1 MLMTTRMLI
10 KKYLLLLLILFLKP
24 LYSQKET
31 YSEYY
36 KIKEKYINREE
47 NDFRAFNF
55 LNQYISKA
63 KSEKNYIQLTQAYKD
78 AVFYSS
84 SREQKL
90 SYADS
95 TILAAK
101 RTSDKDLI
109 SDAYLGKG
117 IIYYFNYKKYK
128 LALDE
133 YLKAYQYSENTHD
146 NYLKYRVIYHLG
158 VVKSYLGYYQEALAH
173 FKEALAYFESQ
184 IKTSNHPNI
193 IFNNQKGY
201 YHSIHQMIFCY
212 RNLGDYP
219 KAESLI
225 KLGLAQTYKTN
236 FKQER
241 GYFLKENGIDLYRRK
256 KYAQAILSLNES
268 VPNIKHFQDFAW
280 TAVDYFY
287 IGKSYL
293 AEKKSQMAINN
304 FKKVDSVF
312 QKHSFILPE
321 LRENYEILI
330 NYYKKKKDPSKEL
343 YYTKQL
349 LKADSIISKDFTYLS
364 SKIHREYDTQSLIK
378 DKQRLEKKTS
388 LGTILL
394 ISVVILVILLCT
406 ILISKYKKE
415 KDIRNQYKM
424 FELKKIYEQQQK
436 TLSPSVPKSNLDA
449 KMVEELLQ
457 KLKSFEEKNEYTEQ
471 GLTLNKLAQKLGTNS
486 NYLSQIINDYK
497 GTNFNRYLS
506 ELRINFITEKLYND
520 KIFLNYKIETL
531 AEKCGIA
538 SMSNFSNLFHE
549 INGIRPADFI
559 KQHKIKP
566 ENHK

>member
-1 MLMTTRMLI
+1 MTTRMLI

-538 SMSNFSNLFHE
+538 SRSNFSNLFHE

>member
-1 MLMTTRMLI
+1 MLI

-364 SKIHREYDTQSLIK
+364 NKIHREYDTQSLIK

>member
-1 MLMTTRMLI
+1 MLI

-84 SREQKL
+84 SKEQKL

-133 YLKAYQYSENTHD
+133 YLKAYQYSENTQD

-184 IKTSNHPNI
+184 IKTNNHPNI

-219 KAESLI
+219 KAEALI

-256 KYAQAILSLNES
+256 KYVQAILSLNES
-268 VPNIKHFQDFAW
+268 IPDIKHFQDFAW

-293 AEKKSQMAINN
+293 GEKKSQMAINN

-436 TLSPSVPKSNLDA
+436 TLSPSVPKSNLDT

-538 SMSNFSNLFHE
+538 SRSNFSNLFHE

>member
-1 MLMTTRMLI
+1 MTTRMLI

-84 SREQKL
+84 SKEQKL

-133 YLKAYQYSENTHD
+133 YLKAYQYSENTQD

-184 IKTSNHPNI
+184 IKTNNHPNI

-219 KAESLI
+219 KAEALI

-256 KYAQAILSLNES
+256 KYVQAILSLNES
-268 VPNIKHFQDFAW
+268 IPDIKHFQDFAW

-293 AEKKSQMAINN
+293 GEKKSQMAINN

-436 TLSPSVPKSNLDA
+436 TLSPSVPKSNLDT

-538 SMSNFSNLFHE
+538 SRSNFSNLFHE

>member
-1 MLMTTRMLI
+1 MLI

-538 SMSNFSNLFHE
+538 SRSNFSNLFHE